1 MDLSPFIHSTNIDVS
16 ISVQMV
22 AGFVG
27 LTYSGQRKAFGE
39 ATSRQRVD
47 TGCQELPRLP

>member
-22 AGFVG
+22 ADFVG
-27 LTYSGQRKAFGE
+27 E
-39 ATSRQRVD
+39 H
-47 TGCQELPRLP
+47 C